1 MLIILNMCFF
11 GVCIISWIMI
21 FPGPDAVN
29 IKDAVK
35 SIETPNLDVI
45 EEEIDEENFSI
56 SQNEHSFEDSL
67 DSLEVPL
74 VDEVT

>member
-1 MLIILNMCFF
+1 
-11 GVCIISWIMI
+11 MI